1 MLGISLGSAAI
12 LKASC
17 KQIACL
23 IHFVEGDWQPSS
35 EKANAMESLDS
46 GCAWFALCCT
56 GLGAERVWQLYA
68 IGIAI

>member
-12 LKASC
+12 LKANC

-46 GCAWFALCCT
+46 GCAWSHSAA
-56 GLGAERVWQLYA
+56 LGAERVWQLYA